1 MSSGSISGA
10 IVVST
15 DRTTV
20 RVSSS
25 VVVICASLFQEV
37 GLLEQLVDC
46 GEEQRAA
53 VTVTCSMVGG
63 ERGLHGG
70 DDPDPAVND
79 ADPLG
84 GLVETDDGHL
94 GRVDDAEDGIDALVA
109 EVGNRDGRVRHLRT
123 PQRERAC
130 PRHEISEIVHQFVQ
144 LLLRDVMDGR
154 RHETTTAQRYPDTD
168 MDPGRGLAP
177 VVSPESVELAESLRG
192 EADGLEQQDG
202 RRARALNPIA
212 GPDGARLSC
221 LEHGDFLLNGFRN
234 RDLRQQLYPATS
246 NPE

>member
-70 DDPDPAVND
+70 NDPDPAVND

-84 GLVETDDGHL
+84 RLTETDQRHL
-94 GRVDDAEDGIDALVA
+94 RWIDDTEDRIDALVTK
-109 EVGNRDGRVRHLRT
+109 VGNRNCRIRHFRA
-123 PQRERAC
+123 PQREGARPC
-130 PRHEISEIVHQFVQ
+130 HEI
-144 LLLRDVMDGR
+144 
-154 RHETTTAQRYPDTD
+154 
-168 MDPGRGLAP
+168 
-177 VVSPESVELAESLRG
+177 AE
-192 EADGLEQQDG
+192 
-202 RRARALNPIA
+202 
-212 GPDGARLSC
+212 
-221 LEHGDFLLNGFRN
+221 
-234 RDLRQQLYPATS
+234 
-246 NPE
+246 